1 VGLETAKQEERV
13 APGPEYRDG
22 EPVRVRI
29 VKRGHRYDIGDDGE
43 AVRRAGR
50 PDGWLEVAE
59 AVVEADALN
68 VNRRGVVFVDRV
80 AEGRDIVSLAARVA
94 ETSARL
100 YAELLELAE
109 T

>member
-1 VGLETAKQEERV
+1 VGPETAKQEETVR
-13 APGPEYRDG
+13 PGPEYRDG

-29 VKRGHRYDIGDDGE
+29 VKRGHHYDIGDDGN
-43 AVRRAGR
+43 AVRLAGR

-80 AEGRDIVSLAARVA
+80 VEGRDIDSLASRVA

-100 YAELLELAE
+100 YAELLEVDE
-109 T
+109 P